1 MKYEITKLTKRLF
14 KSKEKDKSAVY
25 MVKLYKIVS
34 RTQCCNDHFTLKTDQ
49 FFITLASAPGI
60 IDDKDTV
67 VI

>member
-1 MKYEITKLTKRLF
+1 M
-14 KSKEKDKSAVY
+14 A
-25 MVKLYKIVS
+25 KLYKIVS
-34 RTQCCNDHFTLKTDQ
+34 STQCCNDHITLKTDQ